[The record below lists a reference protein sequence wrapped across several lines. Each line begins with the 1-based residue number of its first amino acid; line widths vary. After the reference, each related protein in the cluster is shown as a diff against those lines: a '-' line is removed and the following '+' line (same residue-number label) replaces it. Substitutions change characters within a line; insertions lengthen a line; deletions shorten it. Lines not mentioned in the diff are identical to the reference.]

1 MHELLEFSAQVLYQ
15 DKFASIDTDND
26 GIITAKS
33 LGLLLRNCGENPSE
47 AEIQVSICRI
57 KIHSLPL

>member
-47 AEIQVSICRI
+47 AEIQVNI
-57 KIHSLPL
+57 